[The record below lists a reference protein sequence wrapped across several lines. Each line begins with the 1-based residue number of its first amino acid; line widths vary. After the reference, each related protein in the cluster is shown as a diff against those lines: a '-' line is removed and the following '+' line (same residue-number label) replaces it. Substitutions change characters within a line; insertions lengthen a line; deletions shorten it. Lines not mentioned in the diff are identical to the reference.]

1 MTTARQVDRDA
12 LMVAM
17 AVVPGLY
24 SRNRMFAMY
33 GDPEV
38 KRAKAR
44 ASVIRGVVRQLTG
57 FHGEPGDIALARN
70 GDARTLRYR
79 IPRVKLDRRLELS
92 EIEAACLV
100 YLAGRAGVRGMHPSA
115 EDRAHIDSAL
125 RRLAGDL
132 RLSKIEAD
140 ALHSS
145 EPDSSE
151 PDESAMEDRRAF
163 QSEPPAG

>member
-1 MTTARQVDRDA
+1 MTAPRHVDREA

-38 KRAKAR
+38 KRAKVR
-44 ASVIRGVVRQLTG
+44 AAVIRGVVRQLAG
-57 FHGEPGDIALARN
+57 SHGEAEEIALARH
-70 GDARTLRYR
+70 GELRVLRYR
-79 IPRVKLDRRLELS
+79 IARVKLDRRLELS

-100 YLAGRAGVRGMHPSA
+100 YLASRAGVRGMHPSP
-115 EDRAHIDSAL
+115 EDRAHVDAAL

-132 RLSKIEAD
+132 RLSAIEAGVFPTER
-140 ALHSS
+140 ST
-145 EPDSSE
+145 P
-151 PDESAMEDRRAF
+151 
-163 QSEPPAG
+163 G